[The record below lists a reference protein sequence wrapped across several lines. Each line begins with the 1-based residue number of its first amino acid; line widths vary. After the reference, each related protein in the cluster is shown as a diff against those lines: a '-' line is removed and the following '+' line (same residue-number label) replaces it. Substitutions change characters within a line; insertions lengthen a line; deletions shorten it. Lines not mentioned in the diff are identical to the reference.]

1 MFRIRR
7 RCRKVKRL
15 KRALTRLGPTFNNV
29 FQRCVPAEDSG
40 ARRSGRVRAMSLA
53 HAYEPETSRR
63 QAHIIVV
70 GNQKGGAGK
79 STVAMHL
86 IVALMRM
93 GRRTGALDLDVRQRS
108 LIRYIENRSRWIS
121 SHVANLPVPQVF
133 ELEESSLRER
143 DAAEAVDESA
153 FRAALRRLSETCDY
167 VVIDSPGG
175 DSHLARLAH
184 ACADTLVTPLND
196 SFVDFDL
203 LGDIDEN
210 CAAIVRPSIY
220 SEMVWESRK
229 QKALAART
237 PIDWVVLRN
246 RTSTSRI
253 EAKNKQRVGDALK
266 TLSQRIGF
274 RMAPGLSERV
284 IFRELFPQG
293 LTLLDLDGEGVTGE
307 MKMSHLA
314 ARQELRDLFITLK
327 LPGLEGEP
335 LKF

>member
-1 MFRIRR
+1 M
-7 RCRKVKRL
+7 
-15 KRALTRLGPTFNNV
+15 T
-29 FQRCVPAEDSG
+29 
-40 ARRSGRVRAMSLA
+40 LA
-53 HAYEPETSRR
+53 HAYEPAPAHR

-93 GRRTGALDLDVRQRS
+93 GRRTGALDLDIRQRS
-108 LIRYIENRSRWIS
+108 LIRYIENRSRWMS
-121 SHVANLPVPQVF
+121 ARNLNLALPQVF
-133 ELEESSLRER
+133 ELEESGLRQL
-143 DAAEAVDESA
+143 DAAEAKDESG

-167 VVIDSPGG
+167 IVIDSPGG

-210 CAAIVRPSIY
+210 CADVVRPSIY

-229 QKALAART
+229 QKALDART

-253 EAKNKQRVGDALK
+253 EAKNKQRVGDALR

-274 RMAPGLSERV
+274 RLAPGLSERV

-293 LTLLDLDGEGVTGE
+293 LTLLDLDSEGADGE

-327 LPGLEGEP
+327 LPGLEGEA

>member
-1 MFRIRR
+1 M
-7 RCRKVKRL
+7 
-15 KRALTRLGPTFNNV
+15 T
-29 FQRCVPAEDSG
+29 
-40 ARRSGRVRAMSLA
+40 LA
-53 HAYEPETSRR
+53 HVYDPVAALRR
-63 QAHIIVV
+63 AHVIVV

-93 GRRTGALDLDVRQRS
+93 GRRTGAIDLDVRQRS
-108 LIRYIENRSRWIS
+108 LTRYIENRGRWI
-121 SHVANLPVPQVF
+121 AARGAKLPAPQTF
-133 ELEESSLRER
+133 ELSESRQRVL
-143 DAAEAVDESA
+143 DAAEAEDEAS
-153 FRAALRRLSETCDY
+153 FRAALKRLSETCDFI
-167 VVIDSPGG
+167 VVDSPGG
-175 DSHLARLAH
+175 DSYLARLAH

-203 LGDIDEN
+203 LGDIDPHN
-210 CAAIVRPSIY
+210 ADVVRPSIY

-229 QKALAART
+229 KKAQAVRT

-246 RTSTSRI
+246 RTSASRI

-266 TLSQRIGF
+266 TLSTRIGF
-274 RMAPGLSERV
+274 RLAPGLSERV
-284 IFRELFPQG
+284 IYRELFPQG
-293 LTLLDLDGEGVTGE
+293 LTMLDLDSTGEGELRMTHV
-307 MKMSHLA
+307 A